1 MRRRGDVD
9 TTTPRFAEAW
19 VPSDDMSRPWLPYEY
34 TVGRLLYA
42 LVVDPFLALTVGFL
56 YQLRK
61 GYRERWHETYTS
73 LCIRRRLV
81 ARDRKLLRGLEDEE
95 VLHDDLEELRRLG
108 RLPDGVIEDAGLFI
122 HYPPA
127 LRVPRRVPRRVRAV
141 QAAEALECPY
151 QTAMAALDEVK
162 TGMPDA
168 KYKTIADA
176 LMLAHRAKRRR
187 R

>member
-19 VPSDDMSRPWLPYEY
+19 VPSDDVSRPWLPYEY
-34 TVGRLLYA
+34 TMGRLLYA
-42 LVVDPFLALTVGFL
+42 LFVDPFLALTVGFL

-81 ARDRKLLRGLEDEE
+81 ARDRKLLRGLEDDE
-95 VLHDDLEELRRLG
+95 
-108 RLPDGVIEDAGLFI
+108 
-122 HYPPA
+122 
-127 LRVPRRVPRRVRAV
+127 V
-141 QAAEALECPY
+141 QAAESLECPY

-176 LMLAHRAKRRR
+176 LMLAHRAKGWRR
-187 R
+187 

>member
-19 VPSDDMSRPWLPYEY
+19 VPSDDVSRPWLPYEY
-34 TVGRLLYA
+34 TMGRLLYA
-42 LVVDPFLALTVGFL
+42 LFVDPFLALTVGFL

-81 ARDRKLLRGLEDEE
+81 ARDRKLLRGLEDDE
-95 VLHDDLEELRRLG
+95 VFDDLGEY
-108 RLPDGVIEDAGLFI
+108 PDGVIEAAGLFT
-122 HYPPA
+122 HYLNPHARWVA
-127 LRVPRRVPRRVRAV
+127 LRVPRRVRAV

-176 LMLAHRAKRRR
+176 LMLAHRAQRRR

>member
-1 MRRRGDVD
+1 MPQLPRLQPLVD

-19 VPSDDMSRPWLPYEY
+19 VTADDMSRPWLPYEY

-42 LVVDPFLALTVGFL
+42 LFVDPFLALTVGFL

-81 ARDRKLLRGLEDEE
+81 ARDRKLLRGLEDDE
-95 VLHDDLEELRRLG
+95 VLQGYSDLDEYIVG
-108 RLPDGVIEDAGLFI
+108 TIEAEAATLT
-122 HYPPA
+122 
-127 LRVPRRVPRRVRAV
+127 

-151 QTAMAALDEVK
+151 QAAQAALDEVK
-162 TGMPDA
+162 TGMPDGN
-168 KYKTIADA
+168 YKTIADA
-176 LMLAHRAKRRR
+176 LQHAYRAERDRE
-187 R
+187 